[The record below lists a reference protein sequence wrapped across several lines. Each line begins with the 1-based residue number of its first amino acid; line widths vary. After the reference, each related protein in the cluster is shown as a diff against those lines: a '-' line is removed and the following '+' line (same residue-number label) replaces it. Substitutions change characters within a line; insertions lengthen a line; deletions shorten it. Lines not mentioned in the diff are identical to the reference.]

1 MFRIIGSIESLAG
14 IVSVAHEDDGKLSL
28 TRDNFALHVL
38 EPVNGTFPDQ
48 IVQTGSGLDIGD
60 DVDFSP
66 RMSAGSSPGS
76 LASVTITEELV
87 EIFVNNTP
95 PGEPPQLIVVAYD
108 VSSPLFQDPINRNGT
123 GSIILSVLQSNSAS
137 PAGLEELLDFQFQ
150 TNQVLFAEKHA

>member
-1 MFRIIGSIESLAG
+1 MFRIIGSIEALAA

-28 TRDNFALHVL
+28 TRDNFALHVF

-60 DVDFSP
+60 DIDFSP
-66 RMSAGSSPGS
+66 RMSAGSSPSS

-95 PGEPPQLIVVAYD
+95 PGEPPRLIVVAYD

-123 GSIILSVLQSNSAS
+123 GSIILSVLQSPSTSSAS

-150 TNQVLFAEKHA
+150 TNQVSFL